1 LLATIGAQELLW
13 PIVIIVVIL
22 GARKLPDIGKG
33 LGQGIK
39 EFKDATKK
47 GASEDEPPTP
57 PAPPAPPA
65 TS

>member
-1 LLATIGAQELLW
+1 MLATIGAPELIW

-22 GARKLPDIGKG
+22 GARKLPEIGKG

-47 GASEDEPPTP
+47 AQEEEPPK
-57 PAPPAPPA
+57 PPA
-65 TS
+65 TD